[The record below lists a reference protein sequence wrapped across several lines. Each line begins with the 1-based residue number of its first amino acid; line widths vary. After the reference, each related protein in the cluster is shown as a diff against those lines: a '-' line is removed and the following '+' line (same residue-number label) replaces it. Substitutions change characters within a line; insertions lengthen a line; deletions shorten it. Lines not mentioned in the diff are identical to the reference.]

1 MAFISVVV
9 IRGGKN
15 PIVVLFICNLALA
28 TGDVVPM
35 PTLPNAAVVLP
46 FIVRI
51 LLRLNKSTH
60 LCTNRL
66 YNRH

>member
-1 MAFISVVV
+1 MALISVVV
-9 IRGGKN
+9 ILGGKN

-51 LLRLNKSTH
+51 SEGVNEP
-60 LCTNRL
+60 NPPA
-66 YNRH
+66 